1 MVAKKAMRFSPW
13 WAPPSPPP
21 KAEAEEEEKEKEK
34 EKFKV
39 RVAVTRLEGLPCVEE
54 RGGERETRVAAVEVR
69 WKRAAR
75 GGALSILHR
84 KGRRDRSV
92 SSVKQVGIDG
102 AVEWAEEEEAGRFE
116 KAVSDSAGVSFSVL
130 YGFQEQ
136 GKENKLKKI
145 GTAMLSLAE
154 WATASQAQ
162 EKSEDVREKK
172 PKLFHVQ
179 RKLVPLTIRKQ
190 GWTKDMTLYVNVE
203 FMEVMPSLGEEQSSD
218 DSGTFAPEVFD
229 LEQLLRLADEE
240 EKSVVYRRRSR
251 NCPPSSSSSGRSS
264 PELGSVPK
272 RRFLY
277 WTKRGENNDRVKDDK
292 EIEGTGDDDSSGP
305 GKEEDPIGSWETK
318 EFISRDTETK
328 LKTQIFCAS
337 IDQRD
342 ESAGGESA
350 CTALVAVIA
359 NALHSNQLTTPTK
372 PEFDALIREGS
383 SEWRKL
389 CDNISYNS
397 LFPNKHFDLDT
408 ILEANIRPISVLHEK
423 SFVGFFQPERF
434 ASLSGAMSFDDIWNE
449 ISSNAGEGNNQKVY
463 IVSWND
469 HFFVLKVE
477 DDAYYVMDTLG
488 ERLHEGCSK
497 AYILKFDDTTEMY
510 RLPEKKSCKDGMEE
524 LICRGKECC
533 REFITR
539 FLAAI
544 PLREEL
550 EMEKKGAGNTSAAP
564 HQRLQIEF
572 HFTALRRE
580 D

>member
-1 MVAKKAMRFSPW
+1 
-13 WAPPSPPP
+13 
-21 KAEAEEEEKEKEK
+21 
-34 EKFKV
+34 
-39 RVAVTRLEGLPCVEE
+39 
-54 RGGERETRVAAVEVR
+54 
-69 WKRAAR
+69 
-75 GGALSILHR
+75 
-84 KGRRDRSV
+84 
-92 SSVKQVGIDG
+92 
-102 AVEWAEEEEAGRFE
+102 
-116 KAVSDSAGVSFSVL
+116 
-130 YGFQEQ
+130 
-136 GKENKLKKI
+136 
-145 GTAMLSLAE
+145 
-154 WATASQAQ
+154 
-162 EKSEDVREKK
+162 
-172 PKLFHVQ
+172 
-179 RKLVPLTIRKQ
+179 
-190 GWTKDMTLYVNVE
+190 MTLYVNVE